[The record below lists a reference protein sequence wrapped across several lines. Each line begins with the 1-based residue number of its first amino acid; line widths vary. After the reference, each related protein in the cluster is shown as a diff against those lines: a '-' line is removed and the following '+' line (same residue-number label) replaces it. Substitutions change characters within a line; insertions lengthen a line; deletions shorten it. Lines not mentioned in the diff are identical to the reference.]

1 MNEKRGRGWRIKNK
15 LQDTLMPDLMSDH
28 LWLIL
33 LPFANSL
40 HAYSYI

>member
-1 MNEKRGRGWRIKNK
+1 MKKEAGVGALKNK